1 MSDEKTHERIDHILL
16 RLGIVSDEQIA
27 QALMRQKSHGG
38 RIGTHLLYQKA
49 VNEEQLV
56 RALAAQKQTP
66 GVVLGGRK
74 VAGEVIQRLTL
85 EVAEQNQALP
95 FKFQVETRTLC
106 VAMADPLEQSAL
118 KRIQRACRGIQIK
131 PYVACE
137 IVLINQ
143 IARHYRGREGR
154 VLDQI
159 IELPAL
165 FVDEPSENSM
175 LGSDAKESPVPA
187 VLMISRTAFHKNV
200 LPSVFER
207 EGMHLDVSSNV
218 DEIDARMREHHFE
231 QLLIAEDME
240 PTFVKWVREGRLP
253 PLPSEIVV
261 VGTVSGALLDNPVPY
276 STMFEALQHSLEQL
290 AARRCR
296 TSIWK
301 PPYARI
307 CDEIERM
314 SRPLGLRRLAVGG
327 LQVAALLLVPSDL
340 RVRPSGEY
348 VPEALSFNDLDSS
361 IEIARSLR
369 FPWDVEACLR
379 AFAEMISGL
388 PNEGPARD
396 NPKLA
401 LAAQL
406 LALVWYR
413 HSAFRSVEVPV
424 RRLSEELMRQASH
437 LASKS
442 VIETYARL
450 LATEARR
457 RGRAPREQVLV
468 VARHD
473 ERVQRFAAHL
483 ETVGY
488 RTVRSVEVTE
498 ALRLYERSH
507 PDAVLVASDEFAE
520 EALVLCRTVRET
532 SDALVY
538 AVTERGGAELVRGLL
553 DAGFNDVFVPPFDHA
568 IMSSRLGRSLDVRRQ
583 EEPPTRNFGGT
594 LAELPFVD
602 LMQALGGSQKSVRIE
617 LRHPSGEEGTLY
629 LNEGRMVHAV
639 CGELSGA
646 EAVYRFIAWGDHG
659 TFSTESVVAFPE
671 SNIELPNHTLLL
683 EGCRLLDEGAVETS

>member
-1 MSDEKTHERIDHILL
+1 MSEQKKQERIDHILL
-16 RLGIVSDEQIA
+16 RLGLVSDEQIA
-27 QALMRQKSHGG
+27 QALMRQKSHGS

-56 RALAAQKQTP
+56 RALAVQKHTP

-74 VAGEVIQRLTL
+74 IADEVIRRLSL
-85 EVAEQNQALP
+85 EVAEENQVLP
-95 FKFQVETRTLC
+95 FKFQAESRTLC
-106 VAMADPLEQSAL
+106 VAMADPRDPGAL
-118 KRIQRACRGIQIK
+118 KRVQRACRGIQIK

-137 IVLINQ
+137 IVLLSQ

-165 FVDEPSENSM
+165 FVDEPSESSM
-175 LGSDAKESPVPA
+175 SGSNAKESPVPA

-218 DEIDARMREHHFE
+218 EEIDVRMREHHFE
-231 QLLIAEDME
+231 QLLVAEEME
-240 PTFVKWVREGRLP
+240 PTFVQWVREGRLP
-253 PLPSEIVV
+253 PFPSEIVV
-261 VGTVSGALLDNPVPY
+261 FGTVSGVLLDNPVPY
-276 STMFEALQHSLEQL
+276 GTMFEALQRSLEQL

-307 CDEIERM
+307 CAEIERM

-340 RVRPSGEY
+340 RVRQSGDY
-348 VPEALSFNDLDSS
+348 VPEALSFNDLEGS

-396 NPKLA
+396 KPKLV

-424 RRLSEELMRQASH
+424 RRLGEELTRQAGH
-437 LASKS
+437 LASRS

-473 ERVQRFAAHL
+473 QRVQRFAAHL
-483 ETVGY
+483 ETEGY
-488 RTVRSVEVTE
+488 RTVRSLEVTE
-498 ALRLYERSH
+498 ALRLHERSH
-507 PDAVLVASDEFAE
+507 PDAIIIASDEFAE
-520 EALVLCRTVRET
+520 EAFVLCRTVRET

-538 AVTERGGAELVRGLL
+538 AVTERGGAELVRELL

-568 IMSSRLGRSLDVRRQ
+568 IMSSRLGRSLDARRQ
-583 EEPPTRNFGGT
+583 EKPPTRNFGGT

-617 LRHPSGEEGTLY
+617 LRHPSGKEGTLY
-629 LNEGRMVHAV
+629 LHEGRMVHAV

-646 EAVYRFIAWGDHG
+646 EAIYRFIAWGDRG
-659 TFSTESVVAFPE
+659 SFSTESVVAFPE
-671 SNIELPNHTLLL
+671 SNIDLPNHTLLL
-683 EGCRLLDEGAVETS
+683 EGCRLVDKGAVETS